1 MVREEV
7 ASVRRSRRRRLSW
20 AITVALIGVVLY
32 GPAAPAWARDLNRDL
47 LEKGMTLSEAIQTF
61 GQPVRMEWVNL
72 RGQAVFFLFYE
83 AEDCALCLGPLDRD
97 VLKHEDGRVFL
108 PLGFVT
114 EQLAGWGRKFYRQV
128 KFPE

>member
-1 MVREEV
+1 
-7 ASVRRSRRRRLSW
+7 
-20 AITVALIGVVLY
+20 VVLL
-32 GPAAPAWARDLNRDL
+32 AAVLCGLDDTASARDLNRDL
-47 LEKGMTLSEAIQTF
+47 LKKGMTLSETIQAF

-72 RGQAVFFLFYE
+72 SGQAVFFLFYE

-97 VLKHEDGRVFL
+97 LLKHEDGRTFL
-108 PLGFVT
+108 PLGFVA